1 MSGIETL
8 SGGTVGG
15 RFFPF
20 WPSRKIKLLQW
31 LAYWMKRGKSL
42 LVFEKRETNM

>member
-15 RFFPF
+15 RFFAF
-20 WPSRKIKLLQW
+20 WPLRKVKLLQW
-31 LAYWMKRGKSL
+31 LAYWMKRGLCLFNSQK
-42 LVFEKRETNM
+42 